1 MQAGTISRRHRDPG
15 DTVMMRTA
23 RSAGRRLTLA
33 SGLLL
38 LAVANAGAQGLPARL
53 TDAEFWKFV
62 TESSEADGFFQS
74 DNLVS
79 NEITLQHIIP
89 ELVKGRAPAGVY
101 LGVGPDQN
109 FTYIAA
115 MRPRIAFIVDIRR
128 GAMLQHLMYKGL
140 FELAEDR
147 AAFLSLLFSRPRPAR
162 ATTPA
167 TPLELL
173 EAFMP
178 VPADSTMYW
187 RTLRQLKDQLVRQH
201 GFVLSDED
209 VSGIEYVFTSFY
221 IAGPDVTYN
230 YGGLGNR
237 ARGMPSF
244 ADLMVTTD
252 AAGAN
257 RGFLADEQQYGVV
270 RQMHLRNLIVPV
282 VGDFAGPK
290 ALRAVGSFL
299 RERGAVVS
307 AIYTSNVEQYLFRD
321 QGNPPK
327 WRLYYENVATLPSD
341 SLTTFVRSVFNNF
354 GYGGGGGGM
363 GARSITMLQPV
374 TELLKAFREGRIG
387 SYLDVIQMSRTVW

>member
-1 MQAGTISRRHRDPG
+1 
-15 DTVMMRTA
+15 MMRTA
-23 RSAGRRLTLA
+23 RLAGRRITLV
-33 SGLLL
+33 GGMLLVV
-38 LAVANAGAQGLPARL
+38 VANAGAQGLPSRL
-53 TDAEFWKFV
+53 TDAEFWRLV

-79 NEITLQHIIP
+79 NELTLQHIIP
-89 ELVKGRAPAGVY
+89 ELVKGRAPDGVY

-115 MRPRIAFIVDIRR
+115 MRPRMAFVVDIRR

-147 AAFLSLLFSRPRPAR
+147 AAFISLLFSRPRPVR
-162 ATTPA
+162 ATTDA
-167 TPLELL
+167 TPLVLL
-173 EAFMP
+173 EAYVP

-201 GFVLSDED
+201 GFALSNDD
-209 VSGIEYVFTSFY
+209 FAGIEYVFTSFY
-221 IAGPDVTYN
+221 IAGPDITYN
-230 YGGLGNR
+230 YGSGFDMGNR

-252 AAGAN
+252 AAGVN
-257 RGFLADEQQYGVV
+257 RGFLADERQYGVV

-282 VGDFAGPK
+282 VGDFAGPR

-327 WRLYYENVATLPSD
+327 WRLYYENVATLPTD
-341 SLTTFVRSVFNNF
+341 SLSTFLRSVFNF

-363 GARSITMLQPV
+363 GARSVTMLQPV

-387 SYLDVIQMSRTVW
+387 SYFDVVQMSRTVW